1 MANEYVKTSAEELT
15 AMANQLREIGDFTEG
30 QKFVFPSSEY
40 DENPVYTFK
49 IVESGAWSEITR
61 TEVDELIEQGYDI
74 LEVEEFPTVGE
85 AVANTVYF
93 TIQRQLGF
101 AEAYQEVINEFY
113 QKVYHGTLTQED
125 VDGIVFDLD
134 SINYF
139 SNTSLGISN
148 TSYPTIETISATPD
162 FLSEPTNCNRLSA
175 LKTVNVVNP
184 NNDSITIGNTRFYG
198 NINLEKIVCS
208 PIAIGGSAFVA
219 CNNLILGPDYL
230 SLDLCQ
236 TLGYRCFQ
244 HVLVEEVS
252 LPACQSI
259 ESGVFYRSFNETSLK
274 KVYLPAIPPTLA
286 NISAFQYYIDSNTSG
301 INPDLKFYVPNG
313 AKVAYA
319 SATNWSGFIDGSLDG
334 IDHFEE
340 LGGGN

>member
-15 AMANQLREIGDFTEG
+15 AMANELRAIGPFQEG
-30 QKFVFPSSEY
+30 QQFVFPSSEY

-49 IVESGAWSEITR
+49 VVESGAWSEITR
-61 TEVDELIEQGYDI
+61 AEADELVEQGYS
-74 LEVEEFPTVGE
+74 LQEVEEFPTVGE
-85 AVANTVYF
+85 AAANTVYF
-93 TIQRQLGF
+93 TVQRQLGF
-101 AEAYQEVINEFY
+101 AEAYQEIINDFY

-125 VDGIVFDLD
+125 VDGIVLDLD

-139 SNTSLGISN
+139 SSTSLGVNN
-148 TSYPTIETISATPD
+148 TSYPTIETISVTPD
-162 FLSEPTNCNRLSA
+162 FLSAHSNCNRLSA

-184 NNDSITIGNTRFYG
+184 DNDSITIGNTRFYG

-208 PIAIGGSAFVA
+208 PIAIEGSAFEA
-219 CNNLILGPDYL
+219 CSNLILGSDYL
-230 SLDLCQ
+230 SLDSCQ
-236 TLGYRCFQ
+236 TLEYQCFAK
-244 HVLVEEVS
+244 VLVEEVS
-252 LPACQSI
+252 LPVCQSI
-259 ESGVFYRSFNETSLK
+259 KSGVFYRGSNDTQLK
-274 KVYLPAIPPTLA
+274 KVYLPTIPPTLA
-286 NISAFQYYIDSNTSG
+286 NINAFQYYIDSNTNG
-301 INPDLKFYVPNG
+301 INPTLKFYVPNG